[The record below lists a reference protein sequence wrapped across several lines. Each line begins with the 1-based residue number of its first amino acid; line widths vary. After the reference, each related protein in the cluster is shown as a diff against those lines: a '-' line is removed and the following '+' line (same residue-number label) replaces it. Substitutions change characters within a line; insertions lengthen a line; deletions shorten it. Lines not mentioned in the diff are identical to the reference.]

1 MTEERNIRSWGPAIR
16 GIASRLV
23 LAFVTFA
30 ICFVIGEVV
39 VRLLFGQS
47 VVLFPRFHTAA
58 RYGPFEL
65 RRLQPNASF
74 WHTSVDGSWEFR
86 TNAQG
91 FRDDEDWSLA
101 KPPGQVRVLVLGDS
115 QTQGFEAHQ
124 EQTYPAVM
132 ERALRRRGFD
142 AKVMNTGV
150 SGFSTAEELVYL
162 ENEGIRYAPDVVV
175 LGFFG
180 NDFED
185 NLKAGLFGLQGDEL
199 VQRKM
204 SHAPGV
210 NVLRVVNAIPG
221 LGWLSQNSYL
231 YSLAFNTVWEAA
243 KAQLLARARVELST
257 EYAVAQDP
265 PSGAVDTEGRLAL
278 KLLERMHAFC
288 RSHGIPLVVLD
299 VPLPDFLS
307 IAPPA
312 PPDAA
317 FTFHGSVPDALVEDF
332 RRASD
337 AYLPSR
343 PLLDPWLGV
352 AGIHV
357 PHGHRHIAEFT
368 QLTLG
373 VAAADAVAALLSAR
387 APAAAP
393 PSDPP
398 R

>member
-1 MTEERNIRSWGPAIR
+1 MAEEPGIRRRATAIW
-16 GIASRLV
+16 GIAARLAV
-23 LAFVTFA
+23 ALVAFA
-30 ICFVIGEVV
+30 ICFGIGEVAI
-39 VRLLFGQS
+39 RLLFRES
-47 VVLFPRFHTAA
+47 IVLFPRFHTAA
-58 RYGPFEL
+58 QYGPFEL
-65 RRLQPNASF
+65 RRLQPDASF
-74 WHTSVDGSWEFR
+74 WHTSVDGSWQFR

-115 QTQGFEAHQ
+115 QTQGFEARQ

-132 ERALRRRGFD
+132 ERELRRRGFD

-150 SGFSTAEELVYL
+150 SGFGTAEELVYL

-180 NDFED
+180 NDFKD

-199 VQRKM
+199 VQLKT

-243 KAQLLARARVELST
+243 KAQLLARSRVELTT
-257 EYAVAQDP
+257 EYAVAQDQP
-265 PSGAVDTEGRLAL
+265 RGAVDTESLLGL

-288 RSHGIPLVVLD
+288 RSRGIPLVVLD
-299 VPLPDFLS
+299 VPHPDFLS
-307 IAPPA
+307 IDPPA
-312 PPDAA
+312 PPSAA
-317 FTFHGSVPDALVEDF
+317 FTFHSSVPDALVEDF
-332 RRASD
+332 RRYSE
-337 AYLPSR
+337 AYLSSHT
-343 PLLDPWLGV
+343 LLDPWVGV
-352 AGIHV
+352 AEIHV
-357 PHGHRHIAEFT
+357 PHGHRHITEFT
-368 QLTLG
+368 HLMLG
-373 VAAADAVAALLSAR
+373 VAAADAVAALLSAPT
-387 APAAAP
+387 PAAAP